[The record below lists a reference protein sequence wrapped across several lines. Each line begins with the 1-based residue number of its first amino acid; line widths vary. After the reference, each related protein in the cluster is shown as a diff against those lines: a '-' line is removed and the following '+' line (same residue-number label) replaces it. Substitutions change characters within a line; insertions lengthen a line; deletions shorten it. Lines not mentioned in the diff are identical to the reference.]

1 MNILKGWSLR
11 TVSSLRGTDQIGE
24 TKQTAS
30 TKPSMRVVAFKRLGA
45 AIMSFLAIYF
55 AVGSYFYGAWW
66 YGFLWRG
73 RIFERNYITNG
84 IFFLLDREILS
95 VIIVLL
101 LLGFLAVYVAIRKTW
116 VLALLDRLWGW
127 MVLASIFCILITS
140 LVVYRSNKTGYE
152 IYDSLAKVLGSL
164 DELINVLG
172 QDYHPAV
179 APPIAFRYLDK
190 SSLESLYS
198 QIMPEL
204 VEKERSI
211 ETDDKRQLKAGAS
224 GAGINGELGTEKGV
238 QTKSSLQRVEFS
250 SERKCIELINYSLK
264 EGRAKY
270 YINADAW
277 FTHKAL
283 KEIADKFEQIRK
295 DPENVKPNLFDTDS
309 SPEAVERRR
318 REIRQKYSANFIQ
331 ELTALSGLVLLKGEF
346 VVSQKDNTH
355 VILKHTLSAGEP
367 KKIEFIVA
375 VPTVLPYATGERVRQ
390 LNVFARVDKPLD
402 EKGEIGAQAI
412 AVF

>member
-1 MNILKGWSLR
+1 MILKGLSRRAVNSLKNTDR
-11 TVSSLRGTDQIGE
+11 IGKRKYIANPQPSLWLVT
-24 TKQTAS
+24 
-30 TKPSMRVVAFKRLGA
+30 FKRVTA
-45 AIMSFLAIYF
+45 AIISFLAIYF
-55 AVGSYFYGAWW
+55 AVGSYFYEPWW

-73 RIFERNYITNG
+73 KVFDKNYVTNG
-84 IFFLLDREILS
+84 IFFLLDHEIMY
-95 VIIVLL
+95 VIAVLL
-101 LLGFLAVYVAIRKTW
+101 VLGLLAVYTAIRRP
-116 VLALLDRLWGW
+116 LILGLLDRLWGW
-127 MVLASIFCILITS
+127 MVLGSTFAILITS
-140 LVVYRSNKTGYE
+140 LVVYRNFRSGYE

-179 APPIAFRYLDK
+179 TPPIAFRYLDK
-190 SSLESLYS
+190 ASLESLYS

-211 ETDDKRQLKAGAS
+211 ETADKRQLKAGAS
-224 GAGINGELGTEKGV
+224 GVGVSGELGTEKGV

-250 SERKCIELINYSLK
+250 PERKCIELINYSLK

-270 YINADAW
+270 YVNAEAW
-277 FTHKAL
+277 FAHKAL

-295 DPENVKPNLFDTDS
+295 DPENVKPGLFDSDY
-309 SPEAVERRR
+309 SPEAVERRK

-331 ELTALSGLVLLKGEF
+331 EITALTGLVLLKGEF
-346 VVSQKDNTH
+346 IVSQKDNTH
-355 VILKHTLSAGEP
+355 VILKHTLSEGEP
-367 KKIEFIVA
+367 RKIDFIVA
-375 VPTVLPYATGERVRQ
+375 VAAILPYATGERVKQ